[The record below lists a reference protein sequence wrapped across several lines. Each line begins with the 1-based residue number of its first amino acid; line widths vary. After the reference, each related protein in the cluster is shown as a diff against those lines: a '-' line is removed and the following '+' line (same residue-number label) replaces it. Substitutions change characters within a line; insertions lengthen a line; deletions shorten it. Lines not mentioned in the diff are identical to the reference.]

1 MIYFS
6 ALKTSER
13 ISLSFSLLGFISL
26 LLFLALVN
34 VTYFFIWYAE
44 QKEISFTSMEE
55 NYYSTI
61 QRQEQ
66 ITDIDWFKQ
75 YLLTKD
81 TIIIS
86 NNGILERSQWVASN
100 LSESIDSVRKTYFYK
115 DWDTFYF
122 IYSKYFDGI
131 WEVKVFFDTTTYIS
145 SQIIIIKIGLIFIFI
160 VFILQYLMGRYISTR
175 LLRDLRNI
183 ANKVKHVDI
192 NSDNKHII
200 CECMPEDDEIRI
212 LSQALN
218 DSYDTIDSQTS
229 KLKQFLTDV
238 SHEFKTPLMV
248 VNSKIDVLEKKK
260 KKNRLNEADIE
271 EFFAFGRQSVNK
283 LNGLL
288 QSLFFVS
295 KIEEQSSC
303 LVKTKLTVQPFIE
316 KKINNL
322 AEWFAHKKLSYDL
335 QISPDLE
342 YHVEEN
348 TFSILMDNLLTNA
361 MKFSPESM
369 HIEVYAD
376 QESFYVRDN
385 GPGIWRTDREKIWEK
400 FYRKDTNKEWFGVWL
415 YLVKRIVDIYDWK
428 IKIEQDEW
436 KWAKFKVEIS

>member
-1 MIYFS
+1 
-6 ALKTSER
+6 
-13 ISLSFSLLGFISL
+13 
-26 LLFLALVN
+26 
-34 VTYFFIWYAE
+34 
-44 QKEISFTSMEE
+44 MEE

-100 LSESIDSVRKTYFYK
+100 LSASIDSVRKTYFYK

-212 LSQALN
+212 LAQALN

-369 HIEVYAD
+369 HIEVCAD